1 MASINFVSVFFIIIL
16 SIGLANAL
24 VDPKPV
30 LYGQAFDGAVAAD
43 GSIVTIYPQN
53 NVSDKLSDTVGAAGN
68 VGVSSYWKLELND
81 LDTNVQN
88 GDIIV
93 INLSDGVSYTTRSYT
108 VDLDGDGAVYILLN
122 LDPAFQDYDDDGFFA
137 DTDCDDNDAQIN
149 PDADE
154 IEDGVDND
162 CDGLIDEG
170 TNAFDDDEDGL
181 SEDQGDCNDSNNTI
195 YPGAP
200 EICGDG
206 IDQDCSGADLECEF
220 EVDITLEDGW
230 VAFGL
235 PFKPL
240 GIDDTEELGQT
251 IINSGIPC
259 DVILRFNGETQ
270 EMESDILGLPDPS
283 FALSSGTEAYFIHCD
298 ADGIFTYGGEPWE

>member
-1 MASINFVSVFFIIIL
+1 MGVKMAPINFVSVFFIIIL

-162 CDGLIDEG
+162 CDATIDEG
-170 TNAFDDDEDGL
+170 GVCSTIEPEPEATSTEPIAE
-181 SEDQGDCNDSNNTI
+181 SE
-195 YPGAP
+195 PKP
-200 EICGDG
+200 EP
-206 IDQDCSGADLECEF
+206 
-220 EVDITLEDGW
+220 VITTSTE
-230 VAFGL
+230 
-235 PFKPL
+235 PL
-240 GIDDTEELGQT
+240 VETSTTTAITATSTEQ
-251 IINSGIPC
+251 
-259 DVILRFNGETQ
+259 
-270 EMESDILGLPDPS
+270 
-283 FALSSGTEAYFIHCD
+283 
-298 ADGIFTYGGEPWE
+298 